1 MHLSTALSRR
11 IFINA
16 QIQQLWELQS
26 KLFLMKSSSSITK
39 QIQLLKKA
47 GAKTIIKQTYTNS
60 QTELNKNGNYLETFN
75 TCF

>member
-1 MHLSTALSRR
+1 
-11 IFINA
+11 
-16 QIQQLWELQS
+16 
-26 KLFLMKSSSSITK
+26 MKSSSSIAK

-47 GAKTIIKQTYTNS
+47 GAKAIIKQTYTNS

>member
-26 KLFLMKSSSSITK
+26 KLFLMKSSSSIAK

-47 GAKTIIKQTYTNS
+47 SAKTIIKQTYTNS
-60 QTELNKNGNYLETFN
+60 QTELNKNGN
-75 TCF
+75 